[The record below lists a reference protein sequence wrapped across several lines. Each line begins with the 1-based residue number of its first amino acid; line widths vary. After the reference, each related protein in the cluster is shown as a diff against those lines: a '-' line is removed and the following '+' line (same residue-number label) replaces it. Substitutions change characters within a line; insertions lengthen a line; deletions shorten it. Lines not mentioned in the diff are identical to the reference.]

1 MPMREAARVA
11 CVSQAFVRSWRC
23 HPNFTFTKE
32 TLCLNEN
39 AHGKDEMDFTSI
51 VDCILKKHSGVGVKT
66 LHLPVFPDR
75 NNKDCCHLY
84 HLDIW
89 LQIAVTPG
97 IQELILKAYSV
108 NTKYNFPY
116 SVLSDGTVDSLRY
129 FFLAYCDFHPTTRLG
144 LKSLTRLD
152 MHSVCITDGEL
163 ACLLSNS
170 FALEQL
176 KLSSCSEIMC
186 LKIPCLKRLICLE
199 VFSCTR
205 LQVIEGEAPNLSS
218 FCVSGELQVSLGET
232 LRIEK
237 LSWSCCPNGTFY
249 ARTELPSRMPNL
261 RTLMIHSNREL
272 VNTPMMP
279 SKFLHLKLL
288 LIGLGCDIDY
298 FSLVSFLDAS
308 PSLEDFTL
316 MVFRFKEPKSI
327 FVDRS
332 DLRKMP
338 EHRYDKLKN
347 VEVINFTSERTLV
360 ELACQI
366 LESAT
371 SLECLT
377 VDATLELRCR
387 CSVNKS
393 VHCRGLTDRR
403 TLEEARRALVAAE
416 TYIKPKIPH
425 TVEFKAVEPCRRCN
439 AVDP

>member
-11 CVSQAFVRSWRC
+11 CVSRAFVRSWRC
-23 HPNFTFTKE
+23 HPNLTFTKE

-75 NNKDCCHLY
+75 NNKDCCHFY
-84 HLDIW
+84 HL
-89 LQIAVTPG
+89 G
-97 IQELILKAYSV
+97 C
-108 NTKYNFPY
+108 
-116 SVLSDGTVDSLRY
+116 SDQGRT
-129 FFLAYCDFHPTTRLG
+129 
-144 LKSLTRLD
+144 
-152 MHSVCITDGEL
+152 GE
-163 ACLLSNS
+163 
-170 FALEQL
+170 
-176 KLSSCSEIMC
+176 IIC

-218 FCVSGELQVSLGET
+218 FWVSGELQVSLGET
-232 LRIEK
+232 LQIEK

-261 RTLMIHSNREL
+261 RSLSIHSNREL

-288 LIGLGCDIDY
+288 LIGLGCDVDY

-308 PSLEDFTL
+308 LTLEDFTL

-347 VEVINFTSERTLV
+347 VEIINFTSERTLV

-393 VHCRGLTDRR
+393 VHCCCLTHRR

-425 TVEFKAVEPCRRCN
+425 TVEFKVVEPCRRCY